1 MDDQSAVIY
10 NQTGLNLNKF
20 VVSNN
25 YYEDPSHKD
34 VYPEKKQSANEQMSD
49 EYEYD
54 DVDDY
59 DAEGEGTTLA
69 IMLLKIYRLR
79 YILITFIV
87 FFLYKS
93 YPEEADLLKILR
105 YLICQPI
112 FFGTN

>member
-69 IMLLKIYRLR
+69 IMFLIIYKLR
-79 YILITFIV
+79 YIFND
-87 FFLYKS
+87 FHKFL
-93 YPEEADLLKILR
+93 LV
-105 YLICQPI
+105 
-112 FFGTN
+112 